1 MKTHT
6 KDFKEQIKNLGRQ
19 LDSKLTYTIDGVT
32 KTLTN
37 EDLNSVTPVFQGA
50 ILKSVMKQL
59 DIDSN
64 VDIPVG
70 TILRYKF
77 GVLVDGEYEYLDYG
91 NYVVYSSKKQED
103 YNSYKIVCY
112 DKMLYSMKKNE
123 DLGVTYPISVRDYI
137 DALCTKI
144 GLEFKNKTDVFA
156 NYDKMITKELYV
168 GQEYTYRDIFDEL
181 SQVTAS
187 TICLDIDDKVEIRY
201 INKLTDL
208 QIAEGTNITITDS
221 EQDTINSLTLDGVCE
236 QETTSGKN
244 LLPTNSF
251 TLTKPNS
258 RTIRI
263 NFDTPIPE
271 GTYTLSCKI
280 KNKSGFKSSN
290 GMSWQL
296 YDSSTTPATSR
307 ATFTQIIDSTTS
319 PYVSTNTT
327 AGQSTY
333 LYCYI
338 SQKLDDSATITID
351 ELMLESG
358 STATTYEPYTGGQP
372 SPSPE
377 FPQPI
382 STIENSLKIT
392 SCNKN
397 LAQNSKISGLFSYS
411 SSIYPNK
418 PNNTEGEIKWW
429 NNIINLP
436 RDVELISNWNYIS
449 DGTLVEDISGVRIII
464 YYKDDTV
471 QTVKKGVPFTIPSS
485 KIINMIV
492 VLGNQNAT
500 NTEWS
505 DIQFENGTQTTSFEQ
520 HLETQIEVNLP
531 EGEFIGKINDTYKDT
546 LKVEYN
552 EEDGQYHLMLNKMI
566 GKVVLDGSESGWE
579 NMYLN
584 NQGLGTIEVELDNL
598 VYKSNNSGI
607 CNYYIYKWVYNNPTP
622 CFYVY
627 NKNNIGKIM
636 FVTQFTTKQDF
647 LTWLSTHNTI
657 VYYALATPYVLDLGI
672 VDEMLNTYKGT
683 THIFNSV
690 DTNMSVTYV
699 NGYETID
706 EEFLNDVNVNVA
718 KKYGPIN
725 SIVLSRSAESDNVY
739 LKDEDS
745 VTKNGLCELKII
757 DNQIMNWN
765 DRSDYLPDILE
776 KLDGLEYYIND
787 FVSTGVAYLELCDN
801 YKLKVFDNIYN
812 CILLNDELDV
822 TQGLVENIHT
832 DMPMETETDYTKA
845 DKTDRRINQTSL
857 IVDKQT
863 QEITALVSKTDNLE
877 TKTAQLRLD
886 VDTIEGQISDIADI
900 TTTSEGVGT
909 LVMQNINESEP
920 IYLKIYPKL
929 GDIKYLYPAEDLYP
943 SYTLF
948 PKVKTLRF
956 HCTSENYDAEYE
968 LSKDLLW
975 LNEST
980 YDEFIL
986 DYDNSACYVIRR
998 VGVNADG
1005 IKYALTNS
1013 MQEDLTYPTIR
1024 LINGDYEVSLVG
1036 QPTAY
1041 LYVRLMVQNIYTT
1054 QFATKVELNSTI
1066 KQTKDEIDLEVS
1078 KKVGNDEVISKIN
1091 QTAETITIQANKVN
1105 ISGMI
1110 SAINNNTTT
1119 TINGDKITTGSITA
1133 SKVSSDII
1141 TTGNFNAQKIN
1152 ADNITSGTLSADKIN
1167 GGTITASNINLK
1179 GVSLTPSTSSIGGLN
1194 VVSGTISN
1202 SRMGLDTANGILRVF
1217 NNNGGSMIL
1226 SNAARLSATAG
1237 VGISSNSNG
1246 NISAPSKNLDLK
1258 ACSGAVAYLGCMSDA
1273 SGTNERSAISCENG
1287 TLKLRSTGAI
1297 YANGVAIGG
1306 SSSKATKE
1314 NIKDLSQEKKD
1325 ELYNLIKNI
1334 PLKEY
1339 DYKEQYGKKE
1349 NYGFII
1355 EDIENTKLNTLLH
1368 IVQNK
1373 NNKDMKNYSSE
1384 DLVRLELVIIQE
1396 LMKKNEM
1403 LEKRIEKLERNDK

>member
-19 LDSKLTYTIDGVT
+19 LDSIITYQLNGVT

-37 EDLNSVTPVFQGA
+37 EDLNSVTPTFQGA
-50 ILKSVMKQL
+50 ILKSVMKEL

-64 VDIPVG
+64 VDIPIG

-112 DKMLYSMKKNE
+112 DKMLYSMKQNE

-236 QETTSGKN
+236 QETTTGKN
-244 LLPTNSF
+244 LLDYVSNLKTSANGLTNVINEDGSITTTGKPTSNYSTIIKTIDITDILEDGQTYTISQSTANNKIYVQIIAKKDDGKYTYHTSTKGSNSF
-251 TLTKPNS
+251 TVNK
-258 RTIRI
+258 TIYKKYSI
-263 NFDTPIPE
+263 VIQSNTI
-271 GTYTLSCKI
+271 
-280 KNKSGFKSSN
+280 SSW
-290 GMSWQL
+290 G
-296 YDSSTTPATSR
+296 DSP
-307 ATFTQIIDSTTS
+307 
-319 PYVSTNTT
+319 
-327 AGQSTY
+327 
-333 LYCYI
+333 L
-338 SQKLDDSATITID
+338 TITNKY
-351 ELMLESG
+351 MLCKG
-358 STATTYEPYTGGQP
+358 TDTADTSFEPYTGGQP
-372 SPSPE
+372 SPSPDY
-377 FPQPI
+377 PQEI
-382 STIENSLKIT
+382 KTIENSLKIT
-392 SCNKN
+392 SCGKN
-397 LAQNSKISGLFSYS
+397 LFDNSTTNDGHYITSTGTIGNGANDMYTDYIPITPNTNYYLSGRNNWSNYCLYDKDKMFLERITGNVNGVINITNSLCRYIVINALITDKNTMQLEKGSIVTEYEPYQGS
-411 SSIYPNK
+411 SL
-418 PNNTEGEIKWW
+418 
-429 NNIINLP
+429 NIA
-436 RDVELISNWNYIS
+436 
-449 DGTLVEDISGVRIII
+449 
-464 YYKDDTV
+464 
-471 QTVKKGVPFTIPSS
+471 IPS
-485 KIINMIV
+485 N
-492 VLGNQNAT
+492 
-500 NTEWS
+500 
-505 DIQFENGTQTTSFEQ
+505 
-520 HLETQIEVNLP
+520 
-531 EGEFIGKINDTYKDT
+531 EFIGKINDTYKDT
-546 LKVEYN
+546 LNVVYKD
-552 EEDGQYHLMLNKMI
+552 DGQYHLVLNKMI
-566 GKVVLDGSESGWE
+566 GKIVLDGTE
-579 NMYLN
+579 NWYIKS
-584 NQGLGTIEVELDNL
+584 QTYRFDNFNG
-598 VYKSNNSGI
+598 KSYSSFDE
-607 CNYYIYKWVYNNPTP
+607 NNPMAFSNYFRWANGTSGN
-622 CFYVY
+622 FVNGAMWYVLAG
-627 NKNNIGKIM
+627 NELVMQKDENPNS
-636 FVTQFTTKQDF
+636 TTLANFKS
-647 LTWLSTHNTI
+647 WLSIHNTE
-657 VYYALATPYVLDLGI
+657 VYYALATPYEVDLGI
-672 VDEMLNTYKGT
+672 VDMPNTYKGT

-718 KKYGPIN
+718 KKYGPVN
-725 SIVLSRSAESDNVY
+725 SIVLSRSSESDNVY
-739 LKDEDS
+739 LQDEKS
-745 VTKNGLCELKII
+745 VQANGLCELKIV

-765 DRSDYLPDILE
+765 DRSDYLPDILD

-886 VDTIEGQISDIADI
+886 VDTIEGQISDIADV
-900 TTTSEGVGT
+900 TTTSEGTGT

-943 SYTLF
+943 SETLF

-975 LNEST
+975 LNNDV

-1005 IKYALTNS
+1005 TKYALTNS
-1013 MQEDLTYPTIR
+1013 IQEDLTYPTIR

-1054 QFATKVELNSTI
+1054 QFATKVELNSRI

-1105 ISGMI
+1105 IGGMI

-1141 TTGNFNAQKIN
+1141 TTNNFNAQKIN
-1152 ADNITSGTLSADKIN
+1152 ADNITSGTLSADKIS
-1167 GGTITASNINLK
+1167 GGTISASNILLE
-1179 GVSLTPSTSSIGGLN
+1179 GVSLKPTSSTIGGLS
-1194 VVSGTISN
+1194 VSSGTISN
-1202 SRMGLDTANGILRVF
+1202 SRMGLDTANGIVRVF

-1226 SNAARLSATAG
+1226 SNAVRLSATAG

-1246 NISAPSKNLDLK
+1246 TISAPSKNLDLK

-1273 SGTNERSAISCENG
+1273 SGKNEKSAISCENG
-1287 TLKLRSTGAI
+1287 TLNLRSTGAI

>member
-1 MKTHT
+1 MKAHT
-6 KDFKEQIKNLGRQ
+6 NRFKEEIGSFGRQ
-19 LDSKLTYTIDGVT
+19 IDSIITYQLNGVT

-37 EDLNSVTPVFQGA
+37 EDLNSVTPTFQGA
-50 ILKSVMKQL
+50 ILKSVMKEL

-112 DKMLYSMKKNE
+112 DKMLYSMKQNE

-221 EQDTINSLTLDGVCE
+221 EQDTINSLTLDGRCE
-236 QETTSGKN
+236 QETTQGYNILDTSKEKWQQGYYNYSDKSGNYVANHKFRVCQKEKIKFDKQTTITVILPETLAFRVDSWKEDETYNGEIKAWYDNSPTKTTFMVQEN
-244 LLPTNSF
+244 LYYAITIASKQNKF
-251 TLTKPNS
+251 YFKPEDLS
-258 RTIRI
+258 KYEIL
-263 NFDTPIPE
+263 FYE
-271 GTYTLSCKI
+271 GT
-280 KNKSGFKSSN
+280 KNK
-290 GMSWQL
+290 
-296 YDSSTTPATSR
+296 P
-307 ATFTQIIDSTTS
+307 
-319 PYVSTNTT
+319 
-327 AGQSTY
+327 
-333 LYCYI
+333 
-338 SQKLDDSATITID
+338 
-351 ELMLESG
+351 
-358 STATTYEPYTGGQP
+358 YEPYTGVQP
-372 SPSPE
+372 SPSPDY
-377 FPQPI
+377 PQPI
-382 STIENSLKIT
+382 SVIENSLKIT
-392 SCNKN
+392 SCDNGLFDGELRQGSWRSINDNTRCFNKN
-397 LAQNSKISGLFSYS
+397 NIYAEPGDYLLITDLDINNYRYGILASNDSFPMQVENFSYNS
-411 SSIYPNK
+411 GWKQANKFEFSLTKSGNLGINISSIDNANINPSTFANV
-418 PNNTEGEIKWW
+418 KWLLIRLDLASVI
-429 NNIINLP
+429 NI
-436 RDVELISNWNYIS
+436 
-449 DGTLVEDISGVRIII
+449 
-464 YYKDDTV
+464 
-471 QTVKKGVPFTIPSS
+471 TIPS
-485 KIINMIV
+485 N
-492 VLGNQNAT
+492 
-500 NTEWS
+500 
-505 DIQFENGTQTTSFEQ
+505 
-520 HLETQIEVNLP
+520 
-531 EGEFIGKINDTYKDT
+531 EFVGKLDDTYKDT
-546 LKVEYN
+546 LKVVYKD
-552 EEDGQYHLMLNKMI
+552 DGHYHLVLNKMI
-566 GKVVLDGSESGWE
+566 GKVVLDGSETIAKSGATTNE
-579 NMYLN
+579 ILVATLN
-584 NQGLGTIEVELDNL
+584 TNGLVDGQGISNYFKYSPYVEKN
-598 VYKSNNSGI
+598 KFGI
-607 CNYYIYKWVYNNPTP
+607 YNNG
-622 CFYVY
+622 
-627 NKNNIGKIM
+627 KNLRFCLDIQQYATID
-636 FVTQFTTKQDF
+636 DF
-647 LTWLSTHNTI
+647 KSWLSTHNTE
-657 VYYALATPYVLDLGI
+657 VYYALKTPYEVDLGI

-739 LKDEDS
+739 LRDEDS

-812 CILLNDELDV
+812 CILLNDELDI

-832 DMPMETETDYTKA
+832 DMPMETETDYKKA

-877 TKTAQLRLD
+877 TKAAQLRLD
-886 VDTIEGQISDIADI
+886 VDTIEGQISDIADV

-909 LVMQNINESEP
+909 LIMQNINESEP

-943 SYTLF
+943 SDTLF

-975 LNEST
+975 LNNDV

-1005 IKYALTNS
+1005 TKYALINS
-1013 MQEDLTYPTIR
+1013 TQEDLTYPTIR

-1036 QPTAY
+1036 QPNAY

-1105 ISGMI
+1105 IGGVI

-1258 ACSGAVAYLGCMSDA
+1258 ACSGATAYLGCMSDA
-1273 SGTNERSAISCENG
+1273 SGTNEKSAISCENG
-1287 TLKLRSTGAI
+1287 TLKLRSTGVI

>member
-1 MKTHT
+1 MKVHSNE
-6 KDFKEQIKNLGRQ
+6 FKNIIKKNGRQ
-19 LDSKLTYTIDGVT
+19 LDSKITYTLNGVNVELG
-32 KTLTN
+32 K
-37 EDLNSVTPVFQGA
+37 EQLNSITPTYQGA
-50 ILKSVMKQL
+50 LLKSVMKEL

-64 VDIPVG
+64 VYIPEK
-70 TILRYKF
+70 TILNYQF
-77 GVLVDGEYEYLDYG
+77 GVKVNGKYEYINFG
-91 NYVVYSSKKQED
+91 NYVVYKVEKQED
-103 YNSYKIVCY
+103 TNSYKLTCY
-112 DKMLYSMKKNE
+112 DKMLYSMTSYEKMNI
-123 DLGVTYPISVRDYI
+123 TYPISIRDYI
-137 DALCTKI
+137 NAICNKL
-144 GLEFKNKTDVFA
+144 GLTFKNANSVFA
-156 NYDKMITKELYV
+156 NYNKIIKNELYLDAD
-168 GQEYTYRDIFDEL
+168 GKSLDYTFRDVLDEL
-181 SQVTAS
+181 SQATAS
-187 TICLDIDDKVEIRY
+187 CICINENDELEIRY
-201 INKLTDL
+201 INY
-208 QIAEGTNITITDS
+208 TND
-221 EQDTINSLTLDGVCE
+221 
-236 QETTSGKN
+236 
-244 LLPTNSF
+244 
-251 TLTKPNS
+251 
-258 RTIRI
+258 
-263 NFDTPIPE
+263 
-271 GTYTLSCKI
+271 
-280 KNKSGFKSSN
+280 
-290 GMSWQL
+290 
-296 YDSSTTPATSR
+296 
-307 ATFTQIIDSTTS
+307 
-319 PYVSTNTT
+319 
-327 AGQSTY
+327 
-333 LYCYI
+333 
-338 SQKLDDSATITID
+338 
-351 ELMLESG
+351 
-358 STATTYEPYTGGQP
+358 
-372 SPSPE
+372 
-377 FPQPI
+377 
-382 STIENSLKIT
+382 
-392 SCNKN
+392 
-397 LAQNSKISGLFSYS
+397 
-411 SSIYPNK
+411 
-418 PNNTEGEIKWW
+418 
-429 NNIINLP
+429 
-436 RDVELISNWNYIS
+436 
-449 DGTLVEDISGVRIII
+449 
-464 YYKDDTV
+464 
-471 QTVKKGVPFTIPSS
+471 
-485 KIINMIV
+485 
-492 VLGNQNAT
+492 
-500 NTEWS
+500 
-505 DIQFENGTQTTSFEQ
+505 
-520 HLETQIEVNLP
+520 
-531 EGEFIGKINDTYKDT
+531 
-546 LKVEYN
+546 
-552 EEDGQYHLMLNKMI
+552 
-566 GKVVLDGSESGWE
+566 
-579 NMYLN
+579 
-584 NQGLGTIEVELDNL
+584 
-598 VYKSNNSGI
+598 
-607 CNYYIYKWVYNNPTP
+607 
-622 CFYVY
+622 
-627 NKNNIGKIM
+627 
-636 FVTQFTTKQDF
+636 
-647 LTWLSTHNTI
+647 
-657 VYYALATPYVLDLGI
+657 
-672 VDEMLNTYKGT
+672 
-683 THIFNSV
+683 
-690 DTNMSVTYV
+690 
-699 NGYETID
+699 TID
-706 EEFLNDVNVNVA
+706 EEFLKDININFGG
-718 KKYGPIN
+718 KYGPIN

-739 LKDEDS
+739 LQDEES
-745 VTKNGLCELKII
+745 VQANGLCELKIV

-765 DRSDYLPDILE
+765 DRSDYLPEILN

-787 FVSTGVAYLELCDN
+787 FASTGIAYLELCDRYN
-801 YKLKVFDNIYN
+801 IKIGDNTYS
-812 CILLNDELDV
+812 CVMLNDELDV

-832 DMPMETETDYTKA
+832 DMPMETKTDYTKA

-943 SYTLF
+943 SETLF

-975 LNEST
+975 LNNDV

-998 VGVNADG
+998 VGINADG
-1005 IKYALTNS
+1005 TKYALTNS
-1013 MQEDLTYPTIR
+1013 TQEDLTYPTIR

-1105 ISGMI
+1105 ISGVI

-1167 GGTITASNINLK
+1167 GGTISASNINLK

-1194 VVSGTISN
+1194 VSSGTISN
-1202 SRMGLDTANGILRVF
+1202 SRMGLDTANGIVRVF

-1226 SNAARLSATAG
+1226 SNAVRLSATAG

-1273 SGTNERSAISCENG
+1273 SGTNEKSAISCENG

-1325 ELYNLIKNI
+1325 ELYNLIRDI

-1339 DYKEQYGKKE
+1339 DYKEEYGKKE

-1384 DLVRLELVIIQE
+1384 DLARLELVIIQE